1 MGVIA
6 RQGSKQ
12 AVVKIVGVLIGFIS
26 LLLIYPLDHASYGY
40 AAFIL
45 SAATLLTPLLAMGL
59 SQSAIKFFPEYLSE
73 TSDRK
78 GFIWILFALHL
89 IPLSLCGI
97 FFYFFGD
104 SMYSLIGYMGL
115 DVTLFRENSTVI
127 VIVSI
132 LLLLYMTITSYVS
145 NFGRIVIPTVI
156 NEFGYKLFLPLLVLG
171 VFYGVIQK
179 YNIPIFMIAFYFII
193 K

>member
-1 MGVIA
+1 MGVIL

-12 AVVKIVGVLIGFIS
+12 AVVKIVGVLVGFIS

-59 SQSAIKFFPEYLSE
+59 SQSAIKFFPEYLNE

-89 IPLSLCGI
+89 IHLLLSLQKGNLVVVLRK
-97 FFYFFGD
+97 D
-104 SMYSLIGYMGL
+104 LVRL
-115 DVTLFRENSTVI
+115 LF
-127 VIVSI
+127 
-132 LLLLYMTITSYVS
+132 
-145 NFGRIVIPTVI
+145 
-156 NEFGYKLFLPLLVLG
+156 
-171 VFYGVIQK
+171 
-179 YNIPIFMIAFYFII
+179 
-193 K
+193 